1 MGLEE
6 LAVSMNRLGI
16 HYTVLESGA
25 DGAVLILPEYGRV
38 LGVWPHWRGEN
49 ALWVNPDFLRMLEIG
64 AKDDGWLNPGG
75 DRIWLGPRE
84 EFFPHDTVPPPSLDP
99 GRYEG
104 AAEKGVFSMENKGEV
119 HAWKSGTMLGF
130 RIQRRLRSLEEQEI
144 SDAWGTR
151 WLRQA
156 GYVEE
161 TTLEVSR
168 QIPAS
173 VWLWNLTQVPGSAE
187 TLEARG
193 ASDRSAGAEPLTR
206 KIICVDEHDDG
217 RSQLLVKAFEV
228 PGEGQDGPGAGEP
241 QHRKPSAPESPGTGV
256 ISCVSCSADARERRR
271 VVLRTSLC
279 AFSGRTAEIR
289 AAAAMIAGYTRR

>member
-1 MGLEE
+1 VGLEE
-6 LAVSMNRLGI
+6 LVVSLNRLGI
-16 HYTVLESGA
+16 RYTVLESGA

-75 DRIWLGPRE
+75 DRVWLGPRE
-84 EFFPHDTVPPPSLDP
+84 EFFPQDTVPPSLDP

-104 AAEKGVFSMENKGEV
+104 TAEKGVFSMENKGEV
-119 HAWKSGTMLGF
+119 HAWKSGMMLGF

-144 SDAWGTR
+144 SETWGTR

-168 QIPAS
+168 QIPPS
-173 VWLWNLTQVPGSAE
+173 VWLWNLAQVPGSAE
-187 TLEARG
+187 IVDARNATG
-193 ASDRSAGAEPLTR
+193 EPLTR

-217 RSQLLVKAFEV
+217 RSQLLVKAFEL
-228 PGEGQDGPGAGEP
+228 PGDGQDNPVVAERYSLQRSGH
-241 QHRKPSAPESPGTGV
+241 QSPGTGV
-256 ISCVSCSADARERRR
+256 ISCVSCPTDSRDRRR

-289 AAAAMIAGYTRR
+289 TAAAMIGS

>member
-1 MGLEE
+1 VGLEE
-6 LAVSMNRLGI
+6 LVVSMNRLGI
-16 HYTVLESGA
+16 RYTVLESGA

-49 ALWVNPDFLRMLEIG
+49 ALWMNPDFLRMLEIG

-75 DRIWLGPRE
+75 DRVWLGPRE
-84 EFFPHDTVPPPSLDP
+84 EFFPQDTVPPSLDP

-104 AAEKGVFSMENKGEV
+104 TVEKGVFSMENKGEV
-119 HAWKSGTMLGF
+119 HAWKSGMMLGF

-144 SDAWGTR
+144 SETWGTR

-168 QIPAS
+168 QIPPS
-173 VWLWNLTQVPGSAE
+173 VWLWNLAQVPGSAE
-187 TLEARG
+187 IVDGRNATG
-193 ASDRSAGAEPLTR
+193 EPPTR

-217 RSQLLVKAFEV
+217 RSQLLVKAFEL
-228 PGEGQDGPGAGEP
+228 PGEGQDNPGVAERYFL
-241 QHRKPSAPESPGTGV
+241 QHSGHQSPVTGV
-256 ISCVSCSADARERRR
+256 ISCVSCPTDSRDRRR

-289 AAAAMIAGYTRR
+289 TAAAMIGS

>member
-1 MGLEE
+1 M
-6 LAVSMNRLGI
+6 
-16 HYTVLESGA
+16 
-25 DGAVLILPEYGRV
+25 
-38 LGVWPHWRGEN
+38 
-49 ALWVNPDFLRMLEIG
+49 
-64 AKDDGWLNPGG
+64 
-75 DRIWLGPRE
+75 WLGPRE
-84 EFFPHDTVPPPSLDP
+84 EFFPPETVPHRPWTP
-99 GRYEG
+99 GKYAG
-104 AAEKGVFSMENKGEV
+104 IPDKSVFTMENKGEV
-119 HAWKSGTMLGF
+119 HAWKSGMLLGF
-130 RIQRRLRSLEEQEI
+130 RIQRRMRSLEEQEM
-144 SDAWGTR
+144 SDTWGTR

-187 TLEARG
+187 IARG
-193 ASDRSAGAEPLTR
+193 QGAGDRSAGAEPLTR